1 MVFSLRFLD
10 EIKNRASLAEV
21 VGRRVRLIKKGRE
34 FLGLCPF
41 HNEKTPSFTVNEE
54 KGFYH
59 WDGNISPVD
68 ILTTENLNEPA
79 FYGNQI
85 TLKAGNTEKT
95 YILDNSGSYFTCNQ
109 LISNISDFEKL
120 IRPVHDLITANI
132 ELMNIHFYQLKLIN
146 PEEDVINHKYT
157 PLWTSG

>member
-1 MVFSLRFLD
+1 MSLSNFFDKLGWMLQIDSSGSGGFSADSSGSGDFSGD
-10 EIKNRASLAEV
+10 SSSITIQA
-21 VGRRVRLIKKGRE
+21 
-34 FLGLCPF
+34 
-41 HNEKTPSFTVNEE
+41 

-120 IRPVHDLITANI
+120 IRPVHDLINANI
-132 ELMNIHFYQLKLIN
+132 ELRNIHFYQLKLIN

>member
-1 MVFSLRFLD
+1 MSLSSFFDKLGWMLQIDSSGSGGFSVD
-10 EIKNRASLAEV
+10 SSGSGDSSSITIQA
-21 VGRRVRLIKKGRE
+21 
-34 FLGLCPF
+34 
-41 HNEKTPSFTVNEE
+41 

-120 IRPVHDLITANI
+120 IRPVHDLINANI
-132 ELMNIHFYQLKLIN
+132 ELRNIHFYQLKLIN
-146 PEEDVINHKYT
+146 PDEDVINHKYT

>member
-1 MVFSLRFLD
+1 MSLSNFFDKLGWMLQIDSSGSGGFSADSSGSGDFSGD
-10 EIKNRASLAEV
+10 SSSITIQA
-21 VGRRVRLIKKGRE
+21 
-34 FLGLCPF
+34 
-41 HNEKTPSFTVNEE
+41 

-68 ILTTENLNEPA
+68 LLTTENLNEPA

>member
-1 MVFSLRFLD
+1 MSLSNFFDKLGWMLQIDSSGSGGFSADSSGSGDFSGD
-10 EIKNRASLAEV
+10 SSSITIQAKE
-21 VGRRVRLIKKGRE
+21 
-34 FLGLCPF
+34 
-41 HNEKTPSFTVNEE
+41 
-54 KGFYH
+54 FYH
-59 WDGNISPVD
+59 WDGDIGPVD
-68 ILTTENLNEPA
+68 LLTTENLNEPA

-95 YILDNSGSYFTCNQ
+95 YFLDNSGSYFTCNQ

-132 ELMNIHFYQLKLIN
+132 ELRNIHFYQLKLIN

>member
-1 MVFSLRFLD
+1 MSLSNFFDKLGWMLQIDSSGSGGFSVD
-10 EIKNRASLAEV
+10 SSGSGDSSSIT
-21 VGRRVRLIKKGRE
+21 IQ
-34 FLGLCPF
+34 
-41 HNEKTPSFTVNEE
+41 E

-59 WDGNISPVD
+59 WDGNISPVN

-120 IRPVHDLITANI
+120 IRPVHDLINANI
-132 ELMNIHFYQLKLIN
+132 ELRNIHFYQLKLIN

>member
-1 MVFSLRFLD
+1 MSLSNFFDKLGWMLQIDSSGSGGFSVD
-10 EIKNRASLAEV
+10 SSGSGDSSSITIQA
-21 VGRRVRLIKKGRE
+21 
-34 FLGLCPF
+34 
-41 HNEKTPSFTVNEE
+41 

-120 IRPVHDLITANI
+120 IRPVHDLINANI
-132 ELMNIHFYQLKLIN
+132 ELRNIHFYQLKLIN
-146 PEEDVINHKYT
+146 PDEDVINHKYT

>member
-1 MVFSLRFLD
+1 MSLSNFFDKLGWMLQIDSSGSGGFSADSSGSGDFSGD
-10 EIKNRASLAEV
+10 SSSITIQA
-21 VGRRVRLIKKGRE
+21 
-34 FLGLCPF
+34 
-41 HNEKTPSFTVNEE
+41 

-68 ILTTENLNEPA
+68 LLTTENLNEPA

-120 IRPVHDLITANI
+120 IRPVHDLINANI

>member
-1 MVFSLRFLD
+1 MSLSNFFDKLGWMLQIDSSGSGDFSGD
-10 EIKNRASLAEV
+10 SSSITIQA
-21 VGRRVRLIKKGRE
+21 
-34 FLGLCPF
+34 
-41 HNEKTPSFTVNEE
+41 

-68 ILTTENLNEPA
+68 LLTTENLNEPA

>member
-1 MVFSLRFLD
+1 MSLSNFFDKLGWMLQIDSSGSGGFSVD
-10 EIKNRASLAEV
+10 SSGSGDSSSITIQA
-21 VGRRVRLIKKGRE
+21 
-34 FLGLCPF
+34 
-41 HNEKTPSFTVNEE
+41 

-120 IRPVHDLITANI
+120 IRPAHDLINANI
-132 ELMNIHFYQLKLIN
+132 ELRNIHFYQLKLIN
-146 PEEDVINHKYT
+146 PDEDVINHKYT

>member
-1 MVFSLRFLD
+1 MSLSNFFDKLGWMLQIDSSGSGDFSGD
-10 EIKNRASLAEV
+10 SSSITIQA
-21 VGRRVRLIKKGRE
+21 
-34 FLGLCPF
+34 
-41 HNEKTPSFTVNEE
+41 

-68 ILTTENLNEPA
+68 LLTTENLNEPA

-120 IRPVHDLITANI
+120 IRPVHDLINANI
-132 ELMNIHFYQLKLIN
+132 ELRNIHFYQLKLIN

>member
-1 MVFSLRFLD
+1 MSLSNFFDKLGWMLQIDSSGSGGFSVD
-10 EIKNRASLAEV
+10 SSGSGDSSSITIQA
-21 VGRRVRLIKKGRE
+21 
-34 FLGLCPF
+34 
-41 HNEKTPSFTVNEE
+41 

-120 IRPVHDLITANI
+120 IRPVHDLINANI
-132 ELMNIHFYQLKLIN
+132 ELRNIHFYQLKLIN

>member
-1 MVFSLRFLD
+1 MSLSNFFDKLGWMLQIDSSGSGGFSVD
-10 EIKNRASLAEV
+10 SSGSGDSSSITIQA
-21 VGRRVRLIKKGRE
+21 
-34 FLGLCPF
+34 
-41 HNEKTPSFTVNEE
+41 

-68 ILTTENLNEPA
+68 LLTTENLNEPA

-120 IRPVHDLITANI
+120 IRPAHDLINANI
-132 ELMNIHFYQLKLIN
+132 ELRNIHFYQLKLIN

>member
-1 MVFSLRFLD
+1 MSLSNFFDKLGWMLQIDSSGSGGFSVD
-10 EIKNRASLAEV
+10 SSGSGDSSSITIQA
-21 VGRRVRLIKKGRE
+21 
-34 FLGLCPF
+34 
-41 HNEKTPSFTVNEE
+41 

-68 ILTTENLNEPA
+68 LLTTENLNEPA

-120 IRPVHDLITANI
+120 IRPVHDLINANI
-132 ELMNIHFYQLKLIN
+132 ELRNIHFYQLKLIN